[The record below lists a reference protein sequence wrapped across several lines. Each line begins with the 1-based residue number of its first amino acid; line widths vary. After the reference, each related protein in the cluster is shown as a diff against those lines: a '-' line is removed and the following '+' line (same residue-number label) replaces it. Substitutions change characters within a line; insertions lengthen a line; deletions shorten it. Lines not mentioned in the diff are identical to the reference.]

1 MIDKR
6 LMRLPGMRAV
16 MMMLAG
22 LTLVQAFV
30 ILGQG
35 HFLALGIV
43 HSWHLKTLAG
53 LWPLIGW
60 FAAAYALRQ
69 GLTWLKN
76 RLAGHFA
83 AKTAGQLQEE
93 LMAHLFALGPR
104 AVADAGTG
112 NVVTMALDGIPET
125 QNYIELILIKILN
138 MMIIPVVLLVY
149 IWVQHP
155 VAGIA
160 LLLMFPVIILFMI
173 ILGYAARDKSETQ
186 YAGFQQMSN
195 HFIDSLRGLKTLQL
209 MGISRQYADNV
220 YQVSESYRKQTMGV
234 LKIAMLSS
242 FAMDFFATLSIA
254 VIAVFMGVDLLAG
267 KLALYPAMVALIL
280 APEYFMP
287 IREFGSDYHATLNG
301 KNALTAILAV
311 LAAPLPTQ
319 TDALKTLPAW
329 TSASTVSAQD
339 LSFQYPG
346 KRAGVT
352 NATFRFQGFEK
363 VAIIGASGAGKST
376 LLNLLGGFLQ
386 PNVAAADAAA
396 NATVALGA
404 ETSGKANATPF
415 AINGQPLPHLAQE
428 NWQAHLS
435 YIPQQPYIFAD
446 SIAANI
452 RFYRPDAD
460 DEAVQQAAEAAG
472 ILAWIQTLP
481 TGFATCIGEGGR
493 GISGGQAQRIAL
505 ARTLLDTDRSIWLFD
520 EPTAHLDIE
529 TEAALKETMVPL
541 FAGHLVIFATHRLH
555 WLNQMDRVLVMQ
567 AGQVVAQGRPADL
580 AQTSEAYR
588 QLVHEMRGDFDAMAE
603 K

>member
-43 HSWHLKTLAG
+43 HSWQLKTLAG

-83 AKTAGQLQEE
+83 AKTAGQLQED

-138 MMIIPVVLLVY
+138 MMIIPIVLLVY

-319 TDALKTLPAW
+319 TDALTALPAW
-329 TSASTVSAQD
+329 TSTSTISAQD
-339 LSFQYPG
+339 LSFQYSG

-352 NATFRFQGFEK
+352 RATFRFQGFEK

-386 PNVAAADAAA
+386 PGNADSDQV
-396 NATVALGA
+396 NGEDATAM
-404 ETSGKANATPF
+404 PF

-435 YIPQQPYIFAD
+435 YIPQDPYIFAA

-460 DEAVQQAAEAAG
+460 DEAVQQAADAAG
-472 ILAWIQTLP
+472 ILTWIQTLP
-481 TGFATCIGEGGR
+481 TGFATRIGEGGR

-529 TEAALKETMVPL
+529 TEAALKDTMVPL

-555 WLNQMDRVLVMQ
+555 WLNQMDWVLVMQ

-580 AQTSEAYR
+580 AQTSDAYH
-588 QLVHEMRGDFDAMAE
+588 QLVHEMRGDFDALAE